1 MDFGLS
7 YSNLKLPNCA
17 ACGKEIKQGEKM
29 TADRKDSKYEFF
41 LSVFII
47 MLGWL
52 DWAYVHIH
60 IGYVWT
66 LNLNTSLLD
75 TAKDE

>member
-41 LSVFII
+41 CLYS
-47 MLGWL
+47 
-52 DWAYVHIH
+52 
-60 IGYVWT
+60 
-66 LNLNTSLLD
+66 
-75 TAKDE
+75 